1 MRGWGEGR
9 GATVRVHGA
18 GGACW
23 SGKRGGVDGT
33 CCMWNMLLKNRGCE
47 EGGGGVGLVPA
58 GAPGLHPCTIW
69 RYLLMHHHIPQKMCT
84 RIHLNTTPCFCV

>member
-47 EGGGGVGLVPA
+47 EGGGGLGWFLLVPLDFTH
-58 GAPGLHPCTIW
+58 APYGDTYSCTITY
-69 RYLLMHHHIPQKMCT
+69 RKRCAHAYI
-84 RIHLNTTPCFCV
+84 